1 MSNFVKMKLL
11 EHKIPIVEIPI
22 ESKVRLF
29 IKREDLTHPE
39 ISGNKYWKMFYN
51 VKKYLEKEVSERK
64 IITFGGA
71 FSNHIAAAAALGN
84 EFGIKTLGVIRG
96 NELED
101 SWQENPT
108 LFSAHQ
114 NGMSFRFVTR
124 ETYRYKEKL
133 MVELQEE
140 FPESLVV
147 PEGGTNENA
156 VEGIQYMLTDETKDF
171 DYICSAVGTGGTVS
185 GLSKFAQPHQK
196 IIGFKAVKDN
206 SLENRI
212 KNLSKKDNFILIDAS
227 DGGFGKITDE
237 NVRFINEFYQYF
249 GIVLEPVYTGK
260 MLRKIFEMIADDY
273 FPANS
278 KILAFHTG
286 GLQGIVGANEMLK
299 KKNRNLIL
307 LQDKN

>member
-1 MSNFVKMKLL
+1 MKLL

-124 ETYRYKEKL
+124 ETYRYKERL
-133 MVELQEE
+133 MAELQEE

-156 VEGIQYMLTDETKDF
+156 VEGIQYMLTDETNDF

-196 IIGFKAVKDN
+196 VIGFKAVKDN

-307 LQDKN
+307 LHDKN

>member
-1 MSNFVKMKLL
+1 MKLL

-124 ETYRYKEKL
+124 EIYRDKEK
-133 MVELQEE
+133 MMKELQEE
-140 FPESLVV
+140 FPEALVI

-156 VEGIQYMLTDETKDF
+156 VEGIQYMLNDETKEF

-307 LQDKN
+307 LHDKN

>member
-1 MSNFVKMKLL
+1 MKLL

-124 ETYRYKEKL
+124 EIYRDKEK
-133 MVELQEE
+133 MMKELQEE

-156 VEGIQYMLTDETKDF
+156 VEGIQYMLTDETNDF

-260 MLRKIFEMIADDY
+260 MLRKIFEMIEDDY

-307 LQDKN
+307 LHDKN

>member
-1 MSNFVKMKLL
+1 MKLL

-124 ETYRYKEKL
+124 ETYRYKEK
-133 MVELQEE
+133 MMKELQEE
-140 FPESLVV
+140 FPEALVI

-156 VEGIQYMLTDETKDF
+156 VEGIQYMLNDETKEF

-260 MLRKIFEMIADDY
+260 MLRKIFEMIDEGY
-273 FPANS
+273 FPENS

-286 GLQGIVGANEMLK
+286 GVQGIAGANEMLK

-307 LQDKN
+307 LHDKN

>member
-1 MSNFVKMKLL
+1 MKLL

-84 EFGIKTLGVIRG
+84 EFGIETLGIIRG

-124 ETYRYKEKL
+124 ETYRYKERL
-133 MVELQEE
+133 MAELQEE

-156 VEGIQYMLTDETKDF
+156 VEGIQYMLTDETNDF

-212 KNLSKKDNFILIDAS
+212 KNLSKKDNFTLVDAS

-299 KKNRNLIL
+299 KKNRNLI
-307 LQDKN
+307 

>member
-1 MSNFVKMKLL
+1 MKLL

-124 ETYRYKEKL
+124 ETYRYKERL
-133 MVELQEE
+133 MAELQEE

-299 KKNRNLIL
+299 KKNRNLINVL
-307 LQDKN
+307 

>member
-1 MSNFVKMKLL
+1 MKLL

-124 ETYRYKEKL
+124 ETYRNKEK
-133 MVELQEE
+133 MMKELQTE

-147 PEGGTNENA
+147 PERGTNENA
-156 VEGIQYMLTDETKDF
+156 VEGIQYMLNDETKEF

-212 KNLSKKDNFILIDAS
+212 KNLSKKDNFTLIDAS

-299 KKNRNLIL
+299 KKNRNLINVL
-307 LQDKN
+307 

>member
-1 MSNFVKMKLL
+1 MKLL

-124 ETYRYKEKL
+124 ETYRYKERL
-133 MVELQEE
+133 MAELQEE

-196 IIGFKAVKDN
+196 VIGFKAVKDN

-299 KKNRNLIL
+299 KKNRNLINVL
-307 LQDKN
+307 

>member
-71 FSNHIAAAAALGN
+71 FSNHIAAASALGN
-84 EFGIKTLGVIRG
+84 EFGIETLGIIRG

-124 ETYRYKEKL
+124 ETYRYKERL
-133 MVELQEE
+133 MAELQEE

-156 VEGIQYMLTDETKDF
+156 VEGIQYMLTDETNDF

-196 IIGFKAVKDN
+196 VIGFKAVKDN

-212 KNLSKKDNFILIDAS
+212 KNLSKKDNFTLVDAS

-307 LQDKN
+307 LHDKN

>member
-1 MSNFVKMKLL
+1 MKLL

-124 ETYRYKEKL
+124 ETYRYKERL
-133 MVELQEE
+133 MAELQEE

-156 VEGIQYMLTDETKDF
+156 VEGIQYMLTDETNDF

-299 KKNRNLIL
+299 KKNRNLINVL
-307 LQDKN
+307 

>member
-1 MSNFVKMKLL
+1 MKLL

-124 ETYRYKEKL
+124 EIYRDKEK
-133 MVELQEE
+133 MMKELQEE

-307 LQDKN
+307 LHDKN

>member
-1 MSNFVKMKLL
+1 MKLL

-124 ETYRYKEKL
+124 ETYRYKERL
-133 MVELQEE
+133 MAELQEE

-212 KNLSKKDNFILIDAS
+212 KNLSKKDNFTLIDAS

-299 KKNRNLIL
+299 KKNRNLINVL
-307 LQDKN
+307 

>member
-1 MSNFVKMKLL
+1 MKLL

-124 ETYRYKEKL
+124 ETYRYKEK
-133 MVELQEE
+133 MMKELQEE
-140 FPESLVV
+140 FPEALVV

-156 VEGIQYMLTDETKDF
+156 VEGIQYMLNDETKEF

-260 MLRKIFEMIADDY
+260 MLRKIFEMIEDDY

-299 KKNRNLIL
+299 KKNRNLINVL
-307 LQDKN
+307 

>member
-84 EFGIKTLGVIRG
+84 EFGIETLGIIRG

-124 ETYRYKEKL
+124 ETYRYKEK
-133 MVELQEE
+133 MMKELQTE

-212 KNLSKKDNFILIDAS
+212 KNLSKKDNFTLVDAS

-260 MLRKIFEMIADDY
+260 MLRKIFEMIADNY

-307 LQDKN
+307 LHDKN

>member
-1 MSNFVKMKLL
+1 MKLL

-71 FSNHIAAAAALGN
+71 FSNHIAAAAALGK
-84 EFGIKTLGVIRG
+84 EFGIKTLGIIRG

-124 ETYRYKEKL
+124 ETYRNKERL
-133 MVELQEE
+133 MAELQEE

-156 VEGIQYMLTDETKDF
+156 VEGIQYMLTDETNDF

-212 KNLSKKDNFILIDAS
+212 KNLSKKDNFTLVDAS

-260 MLRKIFEMIADDY
+260 MLRKIFEMIADNY

-299 KKNRNLIL
+299 KKNRNLIKVL
-307 LQDKN
+307 

>member
-1 MSNFVKMKLL
+1 MKLL

-124 ETYRYKEKL
+124 ETYRYKEK
-133 MVELQEE
+133 MMKELQEE
-140 FPESLVV
+140 FPEALVI

-156 VEGIQYMLTDETKDF
+156 VEGIQYMLNDETKEF

-212 KNLSKKDNFILIDAS
+212 KNLSKKDNFTLVDAS

-260 MLRKIFEMIADDY
+260 MLRKIFEMIADNY

-307 LQDKN
+307 LHDKN

>member
-1 MSNFVKMKLL
+1 MKFL

-71 FSNHIAAAAALGN
+71 FSNHIAAAAALGK

-124 ETYRYKEKL
+124 ETYRYKEK
-133 MVELQEE
+133 MMKELQTE

-212 KNLSKKDNFILIDAS
+212 KNLSKKDNFTLVDAS

-299 KKNRNLIL
+299 KKNRNLINVL
-307 LQDKN
+307 

>member
-1 MSNFVKMKLL
+1 MKLL

-71 FSNHIAAAAALGN
+71 FSNHIAAASALGN
-84 EFGIKTLGVIRG
+84 EFGIETLGIIRG

-124 ETYRYKEKL
+124 ETYRYKERL
-133 MVELQEE
+133 MAELQEE

-156 VEGIQYMLTDETKDF
+156 VEGIQYMLNDETKEF

-307 LQDKN
+307 LHDKN

>member
-124 ETYRYKEKL
+124 ETYRYKEK
-133 MVELQEE
+133 MMKELQEE

-212 KNLSKKDNFILIDAS
+212 KNLSKKDNFTLVDAS

-307 LQDKN
+307 LHDKN

>member
-1 MSNFVKMKLL
+1 MKLL

-51 VKKYLEKEVSERK
+51 VKNYLEKEVSERK

-124 ETYRYKEKL
+124 ETYRYKEK
-133 MVELQEE
+133 MMKELQTE

-156 VEGIQYMLTDETKDF
+156 VEGIQYMLTDETNDF

-196 IIGFKAVKDN
+196 VIGFKAVKDN

-212 KNLSKKDNFILIDAS
+212 KNLSKKDNFTLVDAS

-307 LQDKN
+307 LHDKN

>member
-1 MSNFVKMKLL
+1 MKLL

-71 FSNHIAAAAALGN
+71 FSNHIAAAAALGK

-124 ETYRYKEKL
+124 ETYRYKEK
-133 MVELQEE
+133 MMKELQEE

-212 KNLSKKDNFILIDAS
+212 KNLSKKDNFTLVDAS

-307 LQDKN
+307 LHDKN

>member
-1 MSNFVKMKLL
+1 MKLL

-124 ETYRYKEKL
+124 ETYRYKEK
-133 MVELQEE
+133 MMKELQTE

-307 LQDKN
+307 LHDKN

>member
-1 MSNFVKMKLL
+1 MKLL

-71 FSNHIAAAAALGN
+71 FSNHIAAAAALGK

-124 ETYRYKEKL
+124 ETYRYKEK
-133 MVELQEE
+133 MMKELQEE
-140 FPESLVV
+140 FPEALVI

-156 VEGIQYMLTDETKDF
+156 VEGIQYMLNDETKEF

-212 KNLSKKDNFILIDAS
+212 KNLSKKDNFTLVDAS

-260 MLRKIFEMIADDY
+260 MLRKIFEMIEDDY

-299 KKNRNLIL
+299 KKNRNLINVL
-307 LQDKN
+307 

>member
-1 MSNFVKMKLL
+1 MKLL

-39 ISGNKYWKMFYN
+39 ISGNKYWKMFFN
-51 VKKYLEKEVSERK
+51 VKKYLEKEVAERK

-124 ETYRYKEKL
+124 ETYRYKERL
-133 MVELQEE
+133 MAELQEE

-260 MLRKIFEMIADDY
+260 MLRKIFEMIEDDY

-307 LQDKN
+307 LHDKN

>member
-1 MSNFVKMKLL
+1 MKLL

-124 ETYRYKEKL
+124 ETYRYKEK
-133 MVELQEE
+133 MMKELQEE

-156 VEGIQYMLTDETKDF
+156 VEGIQYMLNDETKDF

-307 LQDKN
+307 LHDKN

>member
-1 MSNFVKMKLL
+1 MKLL

-39 ISGNKYWKMFYN
+39 ISGNKYWKMFFN

-124 ETYRYKEKL
+124 ETYRYKERL
-133 MVELQEE
+133 MAELQEE

-212 KNLSKKDNFILIDAS
+212 KNLSKKDNFTLVDAS

-260 MLRKIFEMIADDY
+260 MLRKIFEMIEDDY

-307 LQDKN
+307 LHDKN

>member
-1 MSNFVKMKLL
+1 MSNFAKMKLL

-39 ISGNKYWKMFYN
+39 ISGNKYWKMFFN
-51 VKKYLEKEVSERK
+51 VKKYLEKEVAERK

-124 ETYRYKEKL
+124 ETYRYKEK
-133 MVELQEE
+133 MMKELQTE

-156 VEGIQYMLTDETKDF
+156 VEGIQHTLTDETNDF

-299 KKNRNLIL
+299 KKNRNLIKVL
-307 LQDKN
+307 

>member
-1 MSNFVKMKLL
+1 MKLL

-124 ETYRYKEKL
+124 ETYRYKEK
-133 MVELQEE
+133 MMKELQEE

-156 VEGIQYMLTDETKDF
+156 VEGIQYMLTDETNDF

-260 MLRKIFEMIADDY
+260 MLRKIFEMIADNY

>member
-124 ETYRYKEKL
+124 ETYRYKERL
-133 MVELQEE
+133 MAELQEE

-156 VEGIQYMLTDETKDF
+156 VEGIQYMLTDETNDF

-196 IIGFKAVKDN
+196 VIGFKAVKDN

-212 KNLSKKDNFILIDAS
+212 KNLSKKDNFTLIDAS

-307 LQDKN
+307 LHDKN

>member
-1 MSNFVKMKLL
+1 MSNFAKMKLL

-71 FSNHIAAAAALGN
+71 FSNHIAAAAALGK

-124 ETYRYKEKL
+124 ETYRYKEK
-133 MVELQEE
+133 MMKELQEE
-140 FPESLVV
+140 FPEALVI
-147 PEGGTNENA
+147 PEGGTNDLA
-156 VEGIQYMLTDETKDF
+156 IKGTAQILTDF
-171 DYICSAVGTGGTVS
+171 DRENFDVICCAVGTGGTIA
-185 GLSKFAQPHQK
+185 GLINTSTPQQK
-196 IIGFKAVKDN
+196 VIGFSALKGDFLNDEVRKWTTRDN
-206 SLENRI
+206 WQIYPDDTFGGYAKYDERL
-212 KNLSKKDNFILIDAS
+212 LNFIEDVS
-227 DGGFGKITDE
+227 EK
-237 NVRFINEFYQYF
+237 YQLP
-249 GIVLEPVYTGK
+249 LEPIYTGK
-260 MLRKIFEMIADDY
+260 AFYQLWQLIQHNHFTASTR
-273 FPANS
+273 
-278 KILAFHTG
+278 ILFIHTG
-286 GLQGIVGANEMLK
+286 GLHSNIPPH
-299 KKNRNLIL
+299 
-307 LQDKN
+307 

>member
-1 MSNFVKMKLL
+1 MKLL

-124 ETYRYKEKL
+124 ETYRYKEK
-133 MVELQEE
+133 MMKELQEE

-156 VEGIQYMLTDETKDF
+156 VEGIQYMLTDETNDF

-212 KNLSKKDNFILIDAS
+212 KNLSKKDNFTLIDAS

-307 LQDKN
+307 LHDKN

>member
-1 MSNFVKMKLL
+1 MKLL

-39 ISGNKYWKMFYN
+39 ISGNKYWKMFFN

-124 ETYRYKEKL
+124 ETYRYKEK
-133 MVELQEE
+133 MMKELQEE
-140 FPESLVV
+140 FPEALVI

-156 VEGIQYMLTDETKDF
+156 VEGIQYMLNDETKEF

-212 KNLSKKDNFILIDAS
+212 KNLSKKDNFTLVDAS

-307 LQDKN
+307 LHDKN

>member
-1 MSNFVKMKLL
+1 MKLL

-124 ETYRYKEKL
+124 ETYRYKERL
-133 MVELQEE
+133 MAELQEE

-156 VEGIQYMLTDETKDF
+156 VEGIQYMLTDETNDF

-212 KNLSKKDNFILIDAS
+212 KNLSKKDNFTLVDAS

-307 LQDKN
+307 LHDKN

>member
-1 MSNFVKMKLL
+1 MKLL

-124 ETYRYKEKL
+124 ETYRYKERL
-133 MVELQEE
+133 MAELQEE

-212 KNLSKKDNFILIDAS
+212 KNLSKKDNFTLVDAS

-286 GLQGIVGANEMLK
+286 GVQGIAGANEMLK

-307 LQDKN
+307 LHDKN

>member
-51 VKKYLEKEVSERK
+51 VKKYLEKEVAERK

-124 ETYRYKEKL
+124 ETYRYKEK
-133 MVELQEE
+133 MMKELQTE

-156 VEGIQYMLTDETKDF
+156 VEGIQYMLTDETNDF

-206 SLENRI
+206 SLENKI
-212 KNLSKKDNFILIDAS
+212 KNLSKKDNFTLIDAS

-260 MLRKIFEMIADDY
+260 MLRKIFESIDEGY
-273 FPANS
+273 FPENS

-286 GLQGIVGANEMLK
+286 GVQGIAGANEMLK
-299 KKNRNLIL
+299 KKNRNLIKVL
-307 LQDKN
+307 

>member
-1 MSNFVKMKLL
+1 MKLL

-84 EFGIKTLGVIRG
+84 EFGIETLGIIRG

-124 ETYRYKEKL
+124 ETYRYKEK
-133 MVELQEE
+133 MMKELQEE
-140 FPESLVV
+140 FPEALVI

-156 VEGIQYMLTDETKDF
+156 VEGIQYMLNDETKEF

-299 KKNRNLIL
+299 KKNRNLINVL
-307 LQDKN
+307 